1 MKKKGTSSSNGS
13 AETDNT
19 PLGEV
24 LDFMRLLWSIDHGLQ
39 TTSKRMETTLGITGL
54 QRMVLRLVGR
64 FPGISAGHLARIL
77 HVHPSTLTGVLKRL
91 EEKQYVTRTS
101 DPLDARRALF
111 TLTGRGRSLDVPS
124 TGTVEAAVQRA
135 LERVPESKIS
145 ASREMLQ
152 ALSAELGTEPVSLS
166 LEGASRRGKQA
177 KQRRPAKVVRSRSGR

>member
-1 MKKKGTSSSNGS
+1 MKKTPARAATPDAGT
-13 AETDNT
+13 DDRPLP

-39 TTSKRMETTLGITGL
+39 TTSKRMESHLGITGL

-91 EEKQYVTRTS
+91 EEKALVTRNS

-111 TLTGRGRSLDVPS
+111 NLTGRGRQFDVPS

-135 LERVPESKIS
+135 LEKVPQTKI
-145 ASREMLQ
+145 AAARDVLR
-152 ALSAELGTEPVSLS
+152 ALAEELGSEPIALT
-166 LEGASRRGKQA
+166 LGGAPRGARPKTRR
-177 KQRRPAKVVRSRSGR
+177 S

>member
-1 MKKKGTSSSNGS
+1 MKKGTPTSNGS

-39 TTSKRMETTLGITGL
+39 TTSKRMETQLGITGL

-91 EEKQYVTRTS
+91 EEKQFVTRTS

-111 TLTGRGRSLDVPS
+111 TLTGRGRSLDIPS

-135 LERVPESKIS
+135 LERVPESKIT
-145 ASREMLQ
+145 ASREMLR
-152 ALSAELGTEPVSLS
+152 ALSMELGSNPVSLS
-166 LEGASRRGKQA
+166 LETAARRGSRQPKN
-177 KQRRPAKVVRSRSGR
+177 RRARTAR

>member
-1 MKKKGTSSSNGS
+1 MKKAAPRQVQTTEDDS
-13 AETDNT
+13 TP

-39 TTSKRMETTLGITGL
+39 TTSKRMESTLGVTGL

-64 FPGISAGHLARIL
+64 FPNISAGHLARIL

-91 EEKQYVTRTS
+91 EDRQLVTRAS

-111 TLTGRGRSLDVPS
+111 TLTARGRSLDVPA

-135 LERVPESKIS
+135 LERVSAPKI
-145 ASREMLQ
+145 AAARDLLN
-152 ALSAELGTEPVSLS
+152 ALSDELGTEPVSLS
-166 LEGASRRGKQA
+166 LPPAGARRGKA
-177 KQRRPAKVVRSRSGR
+177 ATTKRKR